1 MSLASLKK
9 NLLLQLLYSE
19 VFRHPL
25 TLSELS
31 GTVQLTSDETITLL
45 NELVDAGLVEQ
56 SEGFYAVSAIFEK
69 VKLRKQGMERA
80 ENLRE
85 KSWKVGQFIQR
96 FPFVEGV
103 GISGSL
109 SKGILHEDGDFDYF
123 IITKSNRLWIARTLL
138 ILYKK
143 IFLLNSRKYFCVNYF
158 IDDQNLEIEEKNRFT
173 ATEIQTLI
181 PVTGSVFHDFH
192 QANNWVREFYPG
204 NEFLE
209 IRFPKSHKPAWSRC
223 IMWTLH
229 GKLGEW
235 ADMRCMKITFRR
247 WKKKFSYFQ
256 NEKFELTLRT
266 RRYISKH
273 HPNDFQTKVLNRHQ
287 ELIADYRQQYA
298 TQLTEQGIEL

>member
-1 MSLASLKK
+1 MSIASLKK
-9 NLLLQLLYSE
+9 TILLQLLYSE

-25 TLSELS
+25 TLEELCGSVKEPSEA
-31 GTVQLTSDETITLL
+31 TATSLH
-45 NELVDAGLVEQ
+45 ELVAAGLAAE
-56 SEGFYAVSAIFEK
+56 SEGFYAVSEISEK

-80 ENLRE
+80 EKLRE
-85 KSWKVGQFIQR
+85 KSWKVGRFIQR

-143 IFLLNSRKYFCVNYF
+143 VFLLNSRKYFCVNYF
-158 IDDQNLEIEEKNRFT
+158 VDDKNLEIAEKNRFT

-181 PVTGSVFHDFH
+181 PVTGAIFNDFH
-192 QANNWVREFYPG
+192 QSNQWIRAYYPG
-204 NEFLE
+204 SSFLS
-209 IRFPKSHKPAWSRC
+209 IRFPASRKPVWSRF
-223 IMWTLH
+223 IMWTLR

-235 ADMRCMKITFRR
+235 ADLWCMKMTFRR

-273 HPNDFQTKVLNRHQ
+273 HPNDFQTKVLNRHE
-287 ELIADYRQQYA
+287 ELIAGYREQFA
-298 TQLTEQGIEL
+298 AKLTEQGIEL

>member
-1 MSLASLKK
+1 MSIASLKK
-9 NLLLQLLYSE
+9 TILLQLLYSE

-25 TLSELS
+25 TLKELCGSVKEPSEATAAS
-31 GTVQLTSDETITLL
+31 L
-45 NELVDAGLVEQ
+45 NELIAAGLVEE
-56 SEGFYAVSAIFEK
+56 SEGFYAVSEIIEK

-80 ENLRE
+80 EKLRE
-85 KSWKVGQFIQR
+85 KSWKVGKLIHR

-143 IFLLNSRKYFCVNYF
+143 VFLLNSRKYFCVNYF
-158 IDDQNLEIEEKNRFT
+158 VDDKNLEIAEKNRFT

-181 PVTGSVFHDFH
+181 PVTGTIFNDFH
-192 QANNWVREFYPG
+192 QSNQWIRTYYPG
-204 NEFLE
+204 SAFLA
-209 IRFPKSHKPAWSRC
+209 IRFPESRKPVWSRF
-223 IMWTLH
+223 IMWTLR

-235 ADMRCMKITFRR
+235 ADLRCMKITFRR

-273 HPNDFQTKVLNRHQ
+273 HPNDFQTKVLNHHE
-287 ELIADYRQQYA
+287 ELIAGYRQQFA
-298 TQLTEQGIEL
+298 AKLTEQGIEL